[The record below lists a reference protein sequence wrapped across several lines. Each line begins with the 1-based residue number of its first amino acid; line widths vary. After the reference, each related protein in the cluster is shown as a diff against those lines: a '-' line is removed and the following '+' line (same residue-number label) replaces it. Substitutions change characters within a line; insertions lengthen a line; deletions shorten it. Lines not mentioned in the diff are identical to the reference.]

1 MSRILDVEFANTFLT
16 QEREEETR
24 LRNLLINSPADFDL
38 WLELIKQIEKYVR
51 FNQKSNEKS
60 KGIYQD
66 FLQEFP
72 QYYPVWR
79 KLAEVYNSEGNQ
91 EMVICSYEE
100 GLKYLPISTD
110 LWLHYCI

>member
-51 FNQKSNEKS
+51 FN
-60 KGIYQD
+60 
-66 FLQEFP
+66 
-72 QYYPVWR
+72 
-79 KLAEVYNSEGNQ
+79 
-91 EMVICSYEE
+91 
-100 GLKYLPISTD
+100 
-110 LWLHYCI
+110 